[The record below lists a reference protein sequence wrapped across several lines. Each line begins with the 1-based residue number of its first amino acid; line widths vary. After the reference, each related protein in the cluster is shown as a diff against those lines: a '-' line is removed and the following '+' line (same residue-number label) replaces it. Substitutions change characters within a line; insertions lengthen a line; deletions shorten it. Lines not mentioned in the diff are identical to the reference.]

1 MENQQVADIQ
11 QVYER
16 LRRELI
22 RIHRQETL
30 VVFLE
35 KLFYYLGISIIA
47 FTVFIALDTVFLFP
61 PVIRGVGPAGTGAFP
76 VGFPPPTSEKADGAE
91 SQRLRAHSPGIS
103 HPSTGGGFCRSYF
116 SAFLFIPR
124 GGKNWVNARSVSHG
138 RY

>member
-61 PVIRGVGPAGTGAFP
+61 PVIRGVFVSVASIWVLGILSIYTWQFLNRSLTIRTDYLRDVAIDVGQRFP
-76 VGFPPPTSEKADGAE
+76 EIGDTLVNFLDLYHQSDG
-91 SQRLRAHSPGIS
+91 RR
-103 HPSTGGGFCRSYF
+103 
-116 SAFLFIPR
+116 FLP
-124 GGKNWVNARSVSHG
+124 
-138 RY
+138 